1 MQQLLDLF
9 GGAHIEPTAVL
20 DIGLTALLFY
30 GLFSLIQGTR
40 AVRLVIGAIV
50 LYVVY
55 VFAQALNLR
64 LLSGILQTGAV
75 VGLLALVVIFQPELR
90 RALERI
96 GRVGSLSW
104 IAVPGASYDPIAT
117 LLARTATALAAQR
130 IGALI
135 VVERETGLEDAAE
148 GGVMLHADLSV
159 ELLQSIFTPHT
170 ALHDGAVIIRGDKI
184 LAAGVVLPLSESAT
198 YRERYGTRHRAAIGI
213 SEQTDAVAIVV
224 SEESGHASLVHRG
237 RVLRALD
244 EDRLRTAL
252 RALLRPSDPRGRAA
266 SSMAKLG
273 RTRFV
278 GSGRSR
284 RPSPRPATDRA
295 TTTEPAVAA
304 AAVAPPPPPAPPGG
318 TPGAAAAL
326 PGSASRAE

>member
-9 GGAHIEPTAVL
+9 GGAHIEPTALL

-104 IAVPGASYDPIAT
+104 IAVPGSGTADAVAAV
-117 LLARTATALAAQR
+117 LARTATTLAGQR

-148 GGVMLHADLSV
+148 GGVMLHADLST

-170 ALHDGAVIIRGDKI
+170 ALHDGAVIVRGDRV
-184 LAAGVVLPLSESAT
+184 LAAGVVLPLPEAAT
-198 YRERYGTRHRAAIGI
+198 YRERYGT
-213 SEQTDAVAIVV
+213 
-224 SEESGHASLVHRG
+224 
-237 RVLRALD
+237 
-244 EDRLRTAL
+244 
-252 RALLRPSDPRGRAA
+252 
-266 SSMAKLG
+266 
-273 RTRFV
+273 
-278 GSGRSR
+278 
-284 RPSPRPATDRA
+284 
-295 TTTEPAVAA
+295 
-304 AAVAPPPPPAPPGG
+304 
-318 TPGAAAAL
+318 
-326 PGSASRAE
+326 